1 MKNHCWKNNF
11 QNKNFNFLAKVVL
24 DKIVLDYL
32 LACERWFHYLVGCT
46 ETTLRDCTG
55 VQSQLKMNAEEIKA
69 YQRVRAPV
77 LSSMWGG
84 GVDFHRSF
92 FTCTHPQVT
101 GCCVHKLL
109 GQAQVA
115 SAIIASRVS
124 WSFSLGN
131 YSFSTDSAILLRAEK
146 RFSKLSQTSMVGYHH
161 HWKNQEQVPITVL
174 AGKGTGCTLR
184 CCICTPTVKGMMAI
198 THWQKRWRASE
209 LKADFTPKILNSYKL
224 RREVPTYKQP
234 SKTTVN
240 YRFSLNSWS
249 ERNVSKTKKRNHSQ
263 LKDQENSPKGTM
275 KQASSV

>member
-1 MKNHCWKNNF
+1 MCSHNWRWMQRKSRPTRELGHQCWA
-11 QNKNFNFLAKVVL
+11 L
-24 DKIVLDYL
+24 
-32 LACERWFHYLVGCT
+32 CEGVGWT
-46 ETTLRDCTG
+46 SIE
-55 VQSQLKMNAEEIKA
+55 A
-69 YQRVRAPV
+69 
-77 LSSMWGG
+77 
-84 GVDFHRSF
+84 F
-92 FTCTHPQVT
+92 HPQVT
-101 GCCVHKLL
+101 GRCVHKLL

-131 YSFSTDSAILLRAEK
+131 YSFNTDSAILFRAEK

-224 RREVPTYKQP
+224 RREVPTYK
-234 SKTTVN
+234 
-240 YRFSLNSWS
+240 
-249 ERNVSKTKKRNHSQ
+249 
-263 LKDQENSPKGTM
+263 
-275 KQASSV
+275 